1 MRLLG
6 AEVVPV
12 ETGTATLK
20 DAINDAMRAWALE
33 GTPTLMVFDRD
44 GAVQAAFGGPG
55 ADPSNLSQP
64 NGIVFDPAGG
74 LLLVA
79 DGGSG
84 RILAFP
90 EVDW

>member
-1 MRLLG
+1 
-6 AEVVPV
+6 
-12 ETGTATLK
+12 
-20 DAINDAMRAWALE
+20 
-33 GTPTLMVFDRD
+33 MVLDRN

-55 ADPSNLSQP
+55 SDPNNLSQP
-64 NGIVFDPAGG
+64 NGIVFDPVGD

-79 DGGSG
+79 DGGSS